1 MNKVKTFWRWM
12 FTKTF
17 VTHVVLYAPK
27 ARGVIIRAETCCL
40 YILLTLLQGLQHGL
54 TLVSARLIT
63 GSMVPSLKGRSTQ
76 GNIIK
81 KFESELDLK
90 DIHEH
95 FLQMWC
101 VCCHKYY
108 ITEIFG
114 KEWLLEYEV
123 NYNIVVLWTMRLYW
137 AAVLW
142 KLSFLRRHS

>member
-1 MNKVKTFWRWM
+1 M

-40 YILLTLLQGLQHGL
+40 YILLTLLQGL

-95 FLQMWC
+95 FLQM
-101 VCCHKYY
+101 
-108 ITEIFG
+108 
-114 KEWLLEYEV
+114 
-123 NYNIVVLWTMRLYW
+123 
-137 AAVLW
+137 
-142 KLSFLRRHS
+142 